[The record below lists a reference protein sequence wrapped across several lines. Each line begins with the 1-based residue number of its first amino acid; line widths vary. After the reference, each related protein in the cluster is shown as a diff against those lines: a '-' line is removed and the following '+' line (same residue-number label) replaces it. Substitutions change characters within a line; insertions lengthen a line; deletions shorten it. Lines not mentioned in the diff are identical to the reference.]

1 MKLQELK
8 QHIRDLAMRLPNPD
22 NQFPAFDG
30 LPGEPGGILIQRRS
44 EQLKIN
50 QGKNL
55 LQLFHR
61 RFVLTVALET
71 EGLTCVND
79 VTFPIAPDYAALV
92 YPFQYHHYMVDQS
105 NFFWIV
111 ITFELDR
118 VFYPE
123 HLYHCS
129 IRISENSY
137 ALLARMLELYLGPDG
152 AADPRLRRYLNCLIA
167 ELDMEPSRINVG
179 PHVPAEDLRIR
190 LFEEINGYICRYIA
204 DPSLSV
210 ERIARKYRVSKSYL
224 YAIFE
229 KDAPLSSGGIH
240 PAVEIE
246 AGHAITVKR
255 AVFPLRSG
263 IAVRIHLPCDVL
275 SVFPAGNGNDPGGI
289 YPQSCP
295 VDRNHVSAGK
305 GKYGWQSTRP
315 LSVRAYLLIMEML

>member
-1 MKLQELK
+1 MNQQELK
-8 QHIRDLAMRLPNPD
+8 QHIRDLTMRLPTPD
-22 NQFPAFDG
+22 NQFPVFDG
-30 LPGEPGGILIQRRS
+30 LPGEPGGILIQRRN
-44 EQLKIN
+44 EQFKIN

-118 VFYPE
+118 IFYPE

-129 IRISENSY
+129 IHISENSY

-229 KDAPLSSGGIH
+229 KMLRCHPAEYIRQLRLKQAMRLLSSGRFFLSEVALQCGFTSHATFCRCFRREMGMTPGEYIRNH
-240 PAVEIE
+240 ARSIE
-246 AGHAITVKR
+246 AMSPQEKENMDADRRHT
-255 AVFPLRSG
+255 PL
-263 IAVRIHLPCDVL
+263 P
-275 SVFPAGNGNDPGGI
+275 
-289 YPQSCP
+289 
-295 VDRNHVSAGK
+295 
-305 GKYGWQSTRP
+305 
-315 LSVRAYLLIMEML
+315 